1 MANRGDRNMAIQTRS
16 KKIMD
21 DGITGDDSAGATLL
35 NSSSGVLGNV
45 ANYAVG
51 IADKMISP
59 SLETASNTLFKGYQ
73 NETFK
78 KIAPNIAAELN
89 KNTIFINNIA
99 KDPIV
104 RAALIEYINS
114 LGIVVE
120 TVAELAKPV
129 IDEAVNDAW
138 EAIDEAGERS
148 VIGATNTGLN
158 LFKAA
163 VAEIPIVG
171 GIIDLGL
178 AGAQAFNYTTAAAR
192 PLIISGTKNLALV
205 SQAAS
210 NASGEISYLTNNM
223 ESAKNKLTNALDQ
236 VKNKPREM
244 SSIVKSSKNNAS
256 EQFKKTR
263 KKAIKKTFNNVE
275 TSINKSRNNTIIGGR
290 RAKTKRT
297 EKRTEK
303 RLKKSI
309 SRFTRNRK

>member
-1 MANRGDRNMAIQTRS
+1 MSNKGDRNMAIQTRS
-16 KKIMD
+16 IKKKLD

-210 NASGEISYLTNNM
+210 NASGEISDLTNNM

-263 KKAIKKTFNNVE
+263 KKTFNNVE

>member
-1 MANRGDRNMAIQTRS
+1 MENKNDRNMAIQTRS

-210 NASGEISYLTNNM
+210 KASGEISDLTNNM

-236 VKNKPREM
+236 VKNKPRVM
-244 SSIVKSSKNNAS
+244 STIVNSSKNNAS
-256 EQFKKTR
+256 EQLKKTR
-263 KKAIKKTFNNVE
+263 KKTINNVQ
-275 TSINKSRNNTIIGGR
+275 TGINRSVRNTITGGR
-290 RAKTKRT
+290 RARTKRT
-297 EKRTEK
+297 EKRV
-303 RLKKSI
+303 KKSI
-309 SRFTRNRK
+309 SRFTCNPK

>member
-1 MANRGDRNMAIQTRS
+1 MANKNDRNMTLQTKS
-16 KKIMD
+16 KKKIMD
-21 DGITGDDSAGATLL
+21 DGITGDDSAGASLL
-35 NSSSGVLGNV
+35 NSSSGILGNV

-51 IADKMISP
+51 IADKMIAP
-59 SLETASNTLFKGYQ
+59 SIETASNTLFKGYQ
-73 NETFK
+73 NKTFK
-78 KIAPNIAAELN
+78 NIAPNIAAELN
-89 KNTIFINNIA
+89 KNTIFINNIV

-104 RAALIEYINS
+104 RAALIEYMNS
-114 LGIVVE
+114 VGIVVE

-138 EAIDEAGERS
+138 EAIDEAGEKS

-210 NASGEISYLTNNM
+210 KASGEITGLTNNM

-236 VKNKPREM
+236 VKNKPRVM
-244 SSIVKSSKNNAS
+244 STIVNSSKNNAS

-263 KKAIKKTFNNVE
+263 KKLINNVE
-275 TSINKSRNNTIIGGR
+275 TGINKSVRNTITGGR
-290 RAKTKRT
+290 RTRTKRT